1 MKNQVL
7 MHVDSNDFTKDGSRY
22 EKKNA
27 YPQDVTEMKFKA
39 TSILGGSNKTYRFC
53 RSFGTIA

>member
-1 MKNQVL
+1 